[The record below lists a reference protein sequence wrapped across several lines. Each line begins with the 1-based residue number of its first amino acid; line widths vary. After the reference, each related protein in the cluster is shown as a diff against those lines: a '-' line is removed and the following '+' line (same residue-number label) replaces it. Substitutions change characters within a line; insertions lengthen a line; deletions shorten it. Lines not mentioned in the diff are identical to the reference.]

1 MQRQQ
6 QGSGTHGRGG
16 EFPQDLTGR
25 PQHNGGVWWIKYVW
39 GMRKKINKSKR
50 RSDDPTSCWGMRAAG
65 NTHLRLRAWASECEA
80 VAEEWPRSRLDTAG
94 LYSTAAGATTTR
106 RATLYVRG
114 RAEFTTSWAA
124 RSRVG
129 IMEDSSCVIG
139 LKAFHLSLGNADEMY
154 RVPTW
159 QCWSDPLLAV

>member
-1 MQRQQ
+1 M
-6 QGSGTHGRGG
+6 
-16 EFPQDLTGR
+16 
-25 PQHNGGVWWIKYVW
+25 
-39 GMRKKINKSKR
+39 
-50 RSDDPTSCWGMRAAG
+50 
-65 NTHLRLRAWASECEA
+65 
-80 VAEEWPRSRLDTAG
+80 AEEWPRSRLDTAG

-139 LKAFHLSLGNADEMY
+139 LKAFHHCVPASGNADEMY
-154 RVPTW
+154 RVPT
-159 QCWSDPLLAV
+159 